1 MAFVLPPD
9 EEERL
14 EVLKEHE
21 ILDTPP
27 EREYDDITLLASE
40 ICGTPISLISLI
52 DEDRQWFKSSVG
64 FQESETPREIAFCAH
79 AILDPFETMV
89 VSDATLDDR
98 FASNPLVTGDTNIRF
113 YAGAPLLSKENH
125 ALGTLCVLDS
135 EPRQLT
141 PRQIEALQALARQ
154 LSMRLELRRTTRL
167 LQRANEELKNL
178 SLTDDL
184 TGLYNRRGFFLHAEQ
199 QFRLHRSRAT
209 EHSLWLMLGDLDGL
223 KQINDT
229 YGHDEGSA
237 AICAT
242 ADILRQTFRDA
253 DVIARVGGDEF
264 TILILNTL
272 DEVAERLP
280 ERIENNFQTHNRES
294 GKPYVLGISVGLVK
308 VQRDDDTTVGQVLRQ
323 ADEAMYEAKRERK
336 RARQ

>member
-1 MAFVLPPD
+1 M
-9 EEERL
+9 
-14 EVLKEHE
+14 
-21 ILDTPP
+21 
-27 EREYDDITLLASE
+27 
-40 ICGTPISLISLI
+40 
-52 DEDRQWFKSSVG
+52 
-64 FQESETPREIAFCAH
+64 PRENAFCAH
-79 AILDPFETMV
+79 AILDPFETLV

-98 FASNPLVTGDTNIRF
+98 FATNPLVTGDPKIRF

-125 ALGTLCVLDS
+125 ALGTLCVIDS

-167 LQRANEELKNL
+167 LQKANEELKNL

-199 QFRLHRSRAT
+199 QFRLYRSRET

-242 ADILRQTFRDA
+242 ADVLRQTFRDA
-253 DVIARVGGDEF
+253 DVIARLGGDEF
-264 TILILNTL
+264 TILILNSL

-280 ERIENNFQTHNRES
+280 ERIENNFQAYNRES
-294 GKPYVLGISVGLVK
+294 GKPYELKISVGLVK
-308 VQRDDDTTVGQVLRQ
+308 VLRDDDTTVDGILRQ
-323 ADEAMYEAKRERK
+323 ADHAMYEAKRQRK

>member
-14 EVLKEHE
+14 KVLKEHE

-98 FASNPLVTGDTNIRF
+98 FATNPLVTGDPNIRF

-167 LQRANEELKNL
+167 
-178 SLTDDL
+178 
-184 TGLYNRRGFFLHAEQ
+184 
-199 QFRLHRSRAT
+199 
-209 EHSLWLMLGDLDGL
+209 
-223 KQINDT
+223 
-229 YGHDEGSA
+229 
-237 AICAT
+237 
-242 ADILRQTFRDA
+242 
-253 DVIARVGGDEF
+253 
-264 TILILNTL
+264 
-272 DEVAERLP
+272 
-280 ERIENNFQTHNRES
+280 
-294 GKPYVLGISVGLVK
+294 
-308 VQRDDDTTVGQVLRQ
+308 
-323 ADEAMYEAKRERK
+323 
-336 RARQ
+336 